1 MDNKANDIS
10 TFTANTGNAAAT
22 GASSFIDQ
30 IRGISLTTWVIV
42 IFVFAF
48 LGVNV
53 FVYLA
58 KGTQDISDFLKPVT
72 DLFTKL
78 FGNVS
83 AQVVDVTAE
92 GAKAVVGT
100 AAGTLNAGLS
110 GVQKITPG
118 GMDVKETI
126 PQPDIMKS
134 NTLNRAL
141 NSAKQKSGDDDDNG
155 QYAADDTGSNIRK
168 GAGKSGWCLVGSD
181 HGVRSCVQVG
191 ANDDC
196 LSGDIFSSKDIC
208 VNPRLRA

>member
-10 TFTANTGNAAAT
+10 TITVNTGNAAAT
-22 GASSFIDQ
+22 GASSFVDQ

-48 LGVNV
+48 LGLNI

-58 KGTQDISDFLKPVT
+58 KGTQQISDFLKPIT
-72 DLFTKL
+72 DLFAKL
-78 FGNVS
+78 FGSVS
-83 AQVVDVTAE
+83 AQIVDVTAE

-100 AAGTLNAGLS
+100 TAGTVNAGLT
-110 GVQKITPG
+110 GVQNIATGADIK
-118 GMDVKETI
+118 DAI

-141 NSAKQKSGDDDDNG
+141 NSAKQKSGDDDNNG
-155 QYAADDTGSNIRK
+155 QYAADDTDSNIQK

-181 HGVRSCVQVG
+181 RGVRSCVQVG
-191 ANDDC
+191 ANDEC
-196 LSGDIFSSKDIC
+196 MSGDIFSTKDIC

>member
-1 MDNKANDIS
+1 MDNRANDIS

-30 IRGISLTTWVIV
+30 IRGISLTTWVIF

-48 LGVNV
+48 LGLNI

-58 KGTQDISDFLKPVT
+58 KGTQQISDFLKPIT
-72 DLFTKL
+72 DLFAKL
-78 FGNVS
+78 FGSVS
-83 AQVVDVTAE
+83 AQIVDVTAE

-100 AAGTLNAGLS
+100 TAGTVNAGLT
-110 GVQKITPG
+110 GVQNISTGADIK
-118 GMDVKETI
+118 DAI

-141 NSAKQKSGDDDDNG
+141 NSAKQKSGDDADNG
-155 QYAADDTGSNIRK
+155 QYAADDTGSNIQK

-191 ANDDC
+191 ANDEC
-196 LSGDIFSSKDIC
+196 MSGDIFSTKDVC

>member
-10 TFTANTGNAAAT
+10 TFTVNTGNAAAT
-22 GASSFIDQ
+22 GASSFIDK

-48 LGVNV
+48 LGLNI

-58 KGTQDISDFLKPVT
+58 KGTQQISDFLKPIT
-72 DLFTKL
+72 DLFAKL
-78 FGNVS
+78 FGSVS
-83 AQVVDVTAE
+83 AQIVDVTAE

-100 AAGTLNAGLS
+100 TAGTVNAGLT
-110 GVQKITPG
+110 GVQKIATG
-118 GMDVKETI
+118 ADIKDAI

-141 NSAKQKSGDDDDNG
+141 NSAKQKSGDDDNG
-155 QYAADDTGSNIRK
+155 QYTADDTDSNIQK

-181 HGVRSCVQVG
+181 RGVRSCVQVG
-191 ANDDC
+191 ANDEC
-196 LSGDIFSSKDIC
+196 MSGDIFSTKDIC